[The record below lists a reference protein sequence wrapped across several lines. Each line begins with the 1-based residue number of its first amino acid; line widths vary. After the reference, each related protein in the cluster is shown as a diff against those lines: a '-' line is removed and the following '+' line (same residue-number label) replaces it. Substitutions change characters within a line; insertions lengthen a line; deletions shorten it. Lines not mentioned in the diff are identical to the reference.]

1 MLKCVQM
8 YIMLHSFIWNRFINV
23 FSCKPYMFETIVR
36 RYSKRSH
43 FFSIKGTSM
52 LTSVQGVENVIFYK
66 LLSLNY
72 IFYYNLLSN
81 V

>member
-1 MLKCVQM
+1 
-8 YIMLHSFIWNRFINV
+8 
-23 FSCKPYMFETIVR
+23 
-36 RYSKRSH
+36 
-43 FFSIKGTSM
+43 M

-81 V
+81 VENVILGAILIKY